1 MKCKSLV
8 FCISLLLISDISFAQ
23 GILPSWMRRGGG
35 SNEGQESPQPPTK
48 PQELIGQKK
57 AEIPK
62 LVVEVESGEIASNGE
77 VVISINKAT
86 QSASISSVL
95 ANGIELG
102 GFSDKTKLIK
112 KYIPNGKSSISF
124 ELTDE
129 FGQKFSK
136 VINFE
141 RVASVAQQK
150 PDSAPRLVAKVS
162 SSEMAPNGEVIITI
176 SNESTNNKIASLT
189 VNGFE
194 LGGFTE
200 KSKAIKRYMP
210 VGKTNLA
217 IEMTDEYGQKFTQN
231 LSFDRLAPTGAD
243 QFAQMPAQVITSQ
256 ETPNFK
262 LPPPTTKKV
271 AALVI
276 GNSNYVM
283 SPLAN
288 PKNDATDVANKL
300 EEMGYKVRRVIDA
313 DRRSMLKN
321 LAAFREE
328 AEKAE
333 VGFVY
338 YAGHGVQVGG
348 INYILPID
356 FNLESGM
363 ASIQFDG
370 IAVNQMLENFVP
382 TETKLAFLDAC
393 RDNPLS
399 RSLSKTR
406 GGNNSGL
413 APMDAISGTLISF
426 STKDGSV
433 AQDGNGRN
441 SPYTK
446 ALLEHLGDQVDV
458 SLMLRR
464 VRQKVITETSGK
476 QVPWDYGS
484 LVGDELVLGKGKN
497 RITR

>member
-1 MKCKSLV
+1 V
-8 FCISLLLISDISFAQ
+8 
-23 GILPSWMRRGGG
+23 
-35 SNEGQESPQPPTK
+35 
-48 PQELIGQKK
+48 
-57 AEIPK
+57 
-62 LVVEVESGEIASNGE
+62 
-77 VVISINKAT
+77 
-86 QSASISSVL
+86 

-112 KYIPNGKSSISF
+112 RYIPNGKTSISF

-136 VINFE
+136 VLNFD
-141 RVASVAQQK
+141 RIATVAQQK
-150 PDSAPRLVAKVS
+150 PDSAPRLVAKVT
-162 SSEMAPNGEVIITI
+162 SSEMAANGEVQITI
-176 SNESTNNKIASLT
+176 TNESTSNKIASMT

-200 KSKAIKRYMP
+200 KSKVIKRYLP

-217 IEMTDEYGQKFTQN
+217 VEVTDEYGQKFTQN
-231 LSFDRLAPTGAD
+231 LAFDRSTPSGTD
-243 QFAQMPAQVITSQ
+243 QYAQMPAQVITSQ
-256 ETPNFK
+256 EAQSFK
-262 LPPPTTKKV
+262 FPPPTTKKV

-276 GNSNYVM
+276 GNSSYVM

-313 DRRSMLKN
+313 DRRTMLKN
-321 LAAFREE
+321 FAAFREE

-406 GGNNSGL
+406 GGSNSGL

-446 ALLEHLGDQVDV
+446 ALLEHLSDQVDV

-497 RITR
+497 KVAR

>member
-1 MKCKSLV
+1 MKYKLIV
-8 FCISLLLISDISFAQ
+8 FCISFLLISDISIAQ

-35 SNEGQESPQPPTK
+35 AENQEAPQPPTK
-48 PQELIGQKK
+48 TQELLGQKK

-62 LVVEVESGEIASNGE
+62 LVIDIDTGEIAPNGE
-77 VVISINKAT
+77 AVISIFKSS

-102 GFSDKTKLIK
+102 GFSEKTKLFK
-112 KYIPNGKSSISF
+112 RYIPNGKSSISL

-136 VINFE
+136 VISFD

-150 PDSAPRLVAKVS
+150 PDAAPKLMATVS
-162 SSEMAPNGEVIITI
+162 SSEMAANGEIIITI
-176 SNESTNNKIASLT
+176 TNESTGNNIASLT
-189 VNGFE
+189 INGFE

-200 KSKAIKRYMP
+200 KTKAIKRYMP
-210 VGKTNLA
+210 IGKTNLSV
-217 IEMTDEYGQKFTQN
+217 ELTDEYGQKFTQS
-231 LSFDRLAPTGAD
+231 LAFDRKAPTGVD
-243 QFAQMPAQVITSQ
+243 QFAQMPSQIITTQ
-256 ETPNFK
+256 ETQSYKF
-262 LPPPTTKKV
+262 PPTTTKRV

-276 GNSNYVM
+276 GNSNYVK

-313 DRRSMLKN
+313 DRRAMLKN

-406 GGNNSGL
+406 GGSSSGL

-433 AQDGNGRN
+433 AQDGSGRN

-484 LVGDELVLGKGKN
+484 LIGDELVLGKGKAKSP
-497 RITR
+497 R

>member
-1 MKCKSLV
+1 MKCKLI
-8 FCISLLLISDISFAQ
+8 FLCISFLCIADVSFAQ

-35 SNEGQESPQPPTK
+35 SNETLDSPQLPTR

-62 LVVEVESGEIASNGE
+62 LVVDIEYGEIATNGE
-77 VVISINKAT
+77 TLISISKSL
-86 QSASISSVL
+86 QSAAISSVL

-102 GFSDKTKLIK
+102 GFSDKSKLVK
-112 KYIPNGKSSISF
+112 RYIPNGKTSISF

-141 RVASVAQQK
+141 RAASVAQQK

-162 SSEMAPNGEVIITI
+162 SSEMAANGEVLITI

-210 VGKTNLA
+210 VGKTNLI

-231 LSFDRLAPTGAD
+231 LSFDRSAPTGTD
-243 QFAQMPAQVITSQ
+243 QFAQVPAQVITSQ
-256 ETPNFK
+256 ETQSFK

-300 EEMGYKVRRVIDA
+300 E
-313 DRRSMLKN
+313 
-321 LAAFREE
+321 
-328 AEKAE
+328 
-333 VGFVY
+333 
-338 YAGHGVQVGG
+338 
-348 INYILPID
+348 
-356 FNLESGM
+356 
-363 ASIQFDG
+363 
-370 IAVNQMLENFVP
+370 
-382 TETKLAFLDAC
+382 
-393 RDNPLS
+393 
-399 RSLSKTR
+399 
-406 GGNNSGL
+406 
-413 APMDAISGTLISF
+413 
-426 STKDGSV
+426 
-433 AQDGNGRN
+433 
-441 SPYTK
+441 
-446 ALLEHLGDQVDV
+446 
-458 SLMLRR
+458 
-464 VRQKVITETSGK
+464 
-476 QVPWDYGS
+476 
-484 LVGDELVLGKGKN
+484 
-497 RITR
+497 